1 MTSRDELLAELLR
14 GNCHEWPTCRCGEKW
29 RFFDETFDRWEREG
43 QPPLSDDEVEEILI
57 SLVCMLSCIVA
68 HCWDRR
74 HRQRCARQLL
84 SPVFDE
90 VREGFRPWRN

>member
-1 MTSRDELLAELLR
+1 MTSRDELLAKLLH
-14 GNCHEWPTCRCGEKW
+14 GVCYEWPSCRCGEKW
-29 RFFDETFDRWEREG
+29 RLWTIATDPDA
-43 QPPLSDDEVEEILI
+43 PPLSDDELEWALLDIA
-57 SLVCMLSCIVA
+57 CMLSCIVA

-90 VREGFRPWRN
+90 VRERR